1 MCYMRRHD
9 DVVMACVIMAKI
21 CDPFTFGLQFRRTFM
36 CDLAHDT
43 RVLVETQ
50 YSFHMLKFRVQR
62 AQPTYCGVTAKIEPE
77 T

>member
-1 MCYMRRHD
+1 
-9 DVVMACVIMAKI
+9 
-21 CDPFTFGLQFRRTFM
+21 M

-62 AQPTYCGVTAKIEPE
+62 AQHTYCGVAAKIEPE